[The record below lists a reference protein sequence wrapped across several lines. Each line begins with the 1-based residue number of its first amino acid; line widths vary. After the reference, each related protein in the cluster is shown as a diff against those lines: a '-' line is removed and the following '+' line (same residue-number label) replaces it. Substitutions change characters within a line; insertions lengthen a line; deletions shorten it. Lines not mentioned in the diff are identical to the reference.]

1 MARTKT
7 GIYSLAAMSVAI
19 VSLVWAGMIVG
30 VSGLATPAKF
40 VAPSLNLPIALEVG
54 RVTFQVFSKVEWV
67 FAFFLGLS
75 ITSVGW
81 RFPAFCWTVLAVV
94 VVLLILQAVWLLPA
108 LDARVSAVIA
118 GVPQQTSIAHVL
130 YVAAESI
137 KIVGLLVI
145 GGTAIRAS

>member
-54 RVTFQVFSKVEWV
+54 RVTFQVF
-67 FAFFLGLS
+67 
-75 ITSVGW
+75 
-81 RFPAFCWTVLAVV
+81 
-94 VVLLILQAVWLLPA
+94 
-108 LDARVSAVIA
+108 RVR
-118 GVPQQTSIAHVL
+118 TH
-130 YVAAESI
+130 
-137 KIVGLLVI
+137 
-145 GGTAIRAS
+145 